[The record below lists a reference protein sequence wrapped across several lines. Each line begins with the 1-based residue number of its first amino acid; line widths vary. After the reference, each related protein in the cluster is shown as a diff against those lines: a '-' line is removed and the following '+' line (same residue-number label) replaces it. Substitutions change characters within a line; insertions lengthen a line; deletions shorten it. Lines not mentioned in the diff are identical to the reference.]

1 MTDPRRVPLV
11 NPVLD
16 SIGNDIVTGTIA
28 AGEKFTLT
36 DIEAQFDVSRTVARE
51 TMRTLEHMGLVETSP
66 RVGLTVLPPV
76 SLGEF

>member
-28 AGEKFTLT
+28 AGKS
-36 DIEAQFDVSRTVARE
+36 SR
-51 TMRTLEHMGLVETSP
+51 
-66 RVGLTVLPPV
+66 
-76 SLGEF
+76 